1 MWFNS
6 SLATTGYVW
15 TTIIES
21 TNDTYCLRFKYSM
34 VSSLNQSMGNLSVY
48 KYFLKNPRFTSQ
60 PLFQQMGVA
69 DNLWTAAKVDVPTYS
84 SERFVVSNL
93 KNTGNQN

>member
-1 MWFNS
+1 MS
-6 SLATTGYVW
+6 SFATTGYVW
-15 TTIIES
+15 TPIIEPK
-21 TNDTYCLRFKYSM
+21 NDTYCLRFKYSM
-34 VSSLNQSMGNLSVY
+34 VSTLNQSMGNLSVY

-60 PLFQQMGVA
+60 PLFQQMGFA
-69 DNLWTAAKVDVPTYS
+69 DHLWTAAKVDVPTYS